1 MSQTENSPEIDLSYY
16 LQILLFR
23 WSRNLHRLIETR
35 WIVLAARV
43 MQMRLCKR
51 TSWLNSS
58 PEKTAITPCTESS
71 EAAGPQSPSQR
82 KSDFI
87 NLMRDS
93 ISVIIVMNPIVSF
106 MWSLRLHACPQLL
119 LNHSMWCRSWAAV
132 NETLLK
138 TNALCQNYN
147 TTSSLCS
154 YYSVSCHKG

>member
-16 LQILLFR
+16 LPILLFR

-51 TSWLNSS
+51 
-58 PEKTAITPCTESS
+58 
-71 EAAGPQSPSQR
+71 QR

-154 YYSVSCHKG
+154 YYSVSCTHYKG